1 MLDEIIT
8 IIVLLALIA
17 LYVWRQ
23 IVFDR
28 REQDLLT
35 RLMSKNLGEYTAATK
50 RLQRMPAPITVQD
63 AVDKLTEEGIS
74 AEEAAVSRLESDRIR
89 IS

>member
-1 MLDEIIT
+1 MFDKIILLVVLLIT
-8 IIVLLALIA
+8 IG

-28 REQDLLT
+28 RESDLLT
-35 RLMSKNLGEYTAATK
+35 RLMSKNVGEYAAASKQLGRIAT
-50 RLQRMPAPITVQD
+50 PITVQD

-74 AEEAAVSRLESDRIR
+74 ADEAALSQLESDHVR